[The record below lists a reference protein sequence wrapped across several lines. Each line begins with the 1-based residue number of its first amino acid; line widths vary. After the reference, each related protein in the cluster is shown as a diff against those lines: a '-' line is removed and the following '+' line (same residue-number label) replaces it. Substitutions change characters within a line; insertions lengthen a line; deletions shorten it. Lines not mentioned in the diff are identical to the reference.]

1 MAETYLSSKDDEAD
15 EQPNPRSGDA
25 KDCSEWD
32 FVERVSVIFPCRAE
46 TNMSQTDGGPG
57 EENSKSRKGLQPV
70 ENSRPR
76 GVEVNIGE
84 RSGKEHDNGR
94 RETAAGA
101 INVGEEF
108 GSVSLL
114 RHGSQSA

>member
-1 MAETYLSSKDDEAD
+1 MAVTYLSSKDDEAD
-15 EQPNPRSGDA
+15 EQPNPGSGNT

-32 FVERVSVIFPCRAE
+32 FIERVSVILPCGAE
-46 TNMSQTDGGPG
+46 TDMSQADGGPG
-57 EENSKSRKGLQPV
+57 EENSKSRECLQPV
-70 ENSRPR
+70 EYSRSR
-76 GVEVNIGE
+76 GVEVDVGKG
-84 RSGKEHDNGR
+84 SSKEHDDGR

-114 RHGSQSA
+114 RHGS